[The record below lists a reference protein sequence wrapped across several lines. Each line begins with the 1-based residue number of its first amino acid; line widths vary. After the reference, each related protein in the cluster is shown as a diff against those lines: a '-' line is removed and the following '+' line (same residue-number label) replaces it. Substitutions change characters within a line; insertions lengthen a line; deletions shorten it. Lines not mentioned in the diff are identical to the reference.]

1 MRKTDISKYNDDAGK
16 SSVSVLSVIRE
27 FFSSIGKLLVTA
39 FLVAVF
45 TGLVVGVSVLFYILN
60 IASEP
65 SNIDL
70 EDMKLNETSHVY
82 VLNEKGEWED
92 YRQLYSTENRVWV
105 AYKDIP
111 KQMIDAQIAIE
122 DKRFYDHEGV
132 DWYRTGGAVFSL
144 ATGKDDF
151 GGSTITQQLIKN
163 ITDDNEVS
171 ITRKLREIF
180 RAIKL
185 EKEYTKDDILEAY
198 LNIVNYG
205 SGCRGV
211 QSAARL
217 YFNKDIRDCTIA
229 ECAAIAGIT
238 QNPYA
243 YDPLI
248 FPEQNKIRRDT
259 VLDEMYDQEMITK
272 EEYEQ
277 AQKESENMKFIGF
290 VVEEEE
296 DESDSW
302 NWYDDRLFRDVTAG
316 IAAEKKISIGEAEDM
331 IYSKGLK
338 IYSAMDKRAQEI
350 AEKKVLSWKTPDD
363 PTLDVGYM
371 MLDFEGR
378 VLATVGGRQERDG
391 RLLWDNASQSA
402 LQPGSTIKPLSSFAI
417 AIDEGKINYSTLVSD
432 APIQNWS
439 YKENGDS
446 VMGPANWYGTYY
458 GDITVTRSLN
468 ISSNGAAVSILNM
481 VGMPTSYE
489 FLTKSLHFTHLD
501 EERDQTNLAGL
512 SIGGF
517 TGGTTVEEMTSSYAI
532 FCNDGYYYDPYTCF
546 WVEDKDGNVILDNRD
561 RGMPDRVISSETS
574 TIMNRLLSQV
584 VNSDETDP
592 TFAPLGYRVKI
603 DGWDIIGKT
612 GTTDS
617 SYDNWFIGA
626 SPYAVAGI
634 WTGHSSPS
642 AIAESE
648 QGAVH
653 YLWRDIMA
661 EWLKGKE
668 KKGYTLSGNVEQH
681 NFSKKTGLLL
691 TYDAGSD
698 MDTGYYSPDNLPTYA
713 KIPTKPVD
721 KPESSDTE
729 ESSEPE
735 ESPEP
740 PEESSEPTEESS
752 EPEESPE
759 PTEDSSEPTEE
770 SPEPPEESTEPTE
783 ESPEPPEESPEPPE
797 ESPEPPEESPEPPED
812 PEPDESETPEEP
824 AE

>member
-1 MRKTDISKYNDDAGK
+1 MRKTDISKYNDNTGK
-16 SSVSVLSVIRE
+16 GSVSVLSVIRE
-27 FFSSIGKLLVTA
+27 FFSSVGKLLVTA
-39 FLVAVF
+39 FLVTIF
-45 TGLVVGVSVLFYILN
+45 TGLVVGVSILFYILN
-60 IASEP
+60 IANEP

-105 AYKDIP
+105 SYKDIP
-111 KQMIDAQIAIE
+111 KRMIDAQIAIE
-122 DKRFYDHEGV
+122 DKRFYEHEGV

-144 ATGKDDF
+144 ATGKDEF

-217 YFNKDIRDCTIA
+217 YFNKDIRDCTVA

-243 YDPLI
+243 YDPLV
-248 FPEQNKIRRDT
+248 FPENNKKRRNT
-259 VLDEMYDQEMITK
+259 VLAEMYDQEMITR
-272 EEYEQ
+272 EEYVQ
-277 AQKESENMKFIGF
+277 AKKESNEMKFVGF

-296 DESDSW
+296 DDAESW
-302 NWYDDRLFRDVTAG
+302 NWYDDRLFRDVTEG
-316 IAAEKKISIGEAEDM
+316 IAAQNRISVGEAEDM

-338 IYSAMDKRAQEI
+338 IYSAMDKKAQEI
-350 AEKKVLSWKTPDD
+350 AEKKVLSWQTPDD

-371 MLDFEGR
+371 MMDFEGR

-391 RLLWDNASQSA
+391 RLLWDNASRSA
-402 LQPGSTIKPLSSFAI
+402 LQPGSTIKPLSSFTVAL
-417 AIDEGKINYSTLVSD
+417 DQGKINYSSLIAD
-432 APIQNWS
+432 APVSNWS
-439 YKENGDS
+439 YNQYGDP
-446 VMGPANWYGTYY
+446 VAGPQNWYNSYY
-458 GDITVTRSLN
+458 GNITVTRALN
-468 ISSNGAAVSILNM
+468 ISSNGATVSVLNM
-481 VGMPTSYE
+481 IGMPASYN
-489 FLTKSLHFTHLD
+489 FLTQSLHFSHLD
-501 EERDQTNLAGL
+501 EEKDKENLSGL

-517 TGGTTVEEMTSSYAI
+517 AGGATVEEMTSAYAI
-532 FCNDGYYYDPYTCF
+532 FCNDGYYYDPYTYY

-574 TIMNRLLSQV
+574 TIMNRLLSDV
-584 VNSDETDP
+584 VNSGKE
-592 TFAPLGYRVKI
+592 ALGYRAKI

-634 WTGHSSPS
+634 WTGHPTPS
-642 AIAESE
+642 EIAESE

-653 YLWRDIMA
+653 ILWRDIMA
-661 EWLKGKE
+661 EWLKGKD
-668 KKGYTLSGNVEQH
+668 KKSYNLSGNVEQH
-681 NFSKKTGLLL
+681 YFSKTTGLLL
-691 TYDAGSD
+691 TYDAGDD
-698 MDTGYYSPDNLPTYA
+698 MWTGYYAPDNMPYYA
-713 KIPTKPVD
+713 KVPTKKNDD
-721 KPESSDTE
+721 KPETSGSEESSQTE
-729 ESSEPE
+729 ESSNTEESSQTEESSDVQESSETEESSQIEESSQPEESSEPEVSPEPEESSEIEVSPEPEPEPSPEPE

-740 PEESSEPTEESS
+740 PAES
-752 EPEESPE
+752 EPEGGGG
-759 PTEDSSEPTEE
+759 TEE
-770 SPEPPEESTEPTE
+770 TTEQ
-783 ESPEPPEESPEPPE
+783 
-797 ESPEPPEESPEPPED
+797 
-812 PEPDESETPEEP
+812 P